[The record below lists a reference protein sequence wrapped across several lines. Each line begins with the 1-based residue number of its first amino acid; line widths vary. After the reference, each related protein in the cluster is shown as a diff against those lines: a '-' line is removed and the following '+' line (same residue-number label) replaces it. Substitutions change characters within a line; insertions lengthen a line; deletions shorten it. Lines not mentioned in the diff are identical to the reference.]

1 MTDSF
6 AKLLRGQS
14 DKGSTFIPDISE
26 TDYLEVKQSAT
37 KATEDRIDAGIEDSK
52 DALRRDLSMIRM
64 LANKDNDKIKQ
75 LLNITESGI
84 KLNEARKKYQ
94 ETRKNLGPFLSGETP
109 LTPHQKDERPKFAK
123 PMDKNWFDPKEQ
135 DKIISFVDSGSGKLP
150 FSTVEDYKPTQEEKD
165 AFNVTQRRNITFNDK
180 NTPPLFTAALDP
192 ANNTIYSKIQADEDA
207 SKAQIISKF
216 EVMLPYISEIPFNE
230 YGGKSILDL
239 VNSSDPQDILLVPEA
254 LNNALTLYVTKSGLE
269 TKFNKRELYDSILP
283 QLVEYKDAYQK
294 RIINVRVTNAFQGQE
309 ASQATDIANQILS
322 SSSTDIAINKLFNIE
337 TGSASLYGTA
347 NKSGLQVL
355 GDRIIYG
362 LKNGYYKGKEDIIME
377 IINKEIPHK
386 GGGKKKLIEINEALY
401 NSISS
406 AVQDANTRTFNEDDA
421 NAKIEISN
429 AQETAHKNNFNKTTN
444 KLNIEGYNKELA
456 PVIEKYGPKYPI
468 ASHVVWNQYR
478 THTAYNGGIPY
489 EQAVLDVANAMSN
502 NGPIP
507 NASFDELPL
516 NHPLA
521 IKAKEY
527 ANNGGG
533 WTDFTTTETTA
544 GFLAIT
550 NAQPKLFYGNNAI
563 KLVDLDFTKLPQPYR
578 TYLETAYK
586 DYVGTRDKFY
596 QTAARNKTG
605 KELLTAKRDADRE
618 ARKAIESEIALGEK
632 SKYFQ
637 VPIVNNITKAENES
651 RQAIKAMIQNDKQA
665 YLNNEQ
671 YISPIEKE
679 VLDNLHKLRLSGSNI
694 IPQYGFYSVT
704 VNPLF
709 PKMSPR
715 QILLQRYEATKGMRT
730 GEVPVDQQIF
740 KRDLPEGIN
749 EDEFNNLN
757 NNPSLLPQ
765 YIQKSVALVE
775 ELTIGN
781 VEDFVIGDNIG
792 KTKSSSILQDMGY
805 EKSKTVDTMSLFE
818 LGAIYREGSNRTIPI
833 RIGKYHMKLDTVFE
847 AADRIGL
854 PGDTIFNEEV
864 QTALMIQIIRDRGSA
879 LNSGATL
886 DSRYARIAANKW
898 DADDR
903 KEFKL
908 ILENLGVVNT
918 ENPYNDP
925 KALLEGLIKYSI
937 KNQDEVSY
945 DFIDENNF
953 VVDRVR
959 IASIIDQLPTT
970 NII

>member
-26 TDYLEVKQSAT
+26 TDYLEVKQSST

-52 DALRRDLSMIRM
+52 DALRRDLNMIRM
-64 LANKDNDKIKQ
+64 LANKDTNKIKQ

-84 KLNEARKKYQ
+84 KLNNARKEHQ
-94 ETRKNLGPFLSGETP
+94 ENRKNLSPYLSGKTP

-123 PMDKNWFDPKEQ
+123 PTDKNWFDPKQQ
-135 DKIISFVDSGSGKLP
+135 DFVTSFVDSGNGKTPVFTDDDFQPSQLDIE
-150 FSTVEDYKPTQEEKD
+150 SH
-165 AFNVTQRRNITFNDK
+165 NVTKEREGIFNNPDVPDVFRLASAPNKKTFWNELRV
-180 NTPPLFTAALDP
+180 N
-192 ANNTIYSKIQADEDA
+192 EDA
-207 SKAQIISKF
+207 SKAEIISRF
-216 EVMLPYISEIPFNE
+216 EAALTYISDIPLDE
-230 YGGKSILDL
+230 YDGKSINDL
-239 VNSSDPQDILLVPEA
+239 VTSTDPQDILLVPQALDEA
-254 LNNALTLYVTKSGLE
+254 LILYVTANGLK
-269 TKFNKRELYDSILP
+269 TKFKEKELFDSILP
-283 QLVEYKDAYQK
+283 QLVEYKNAYQK
-294 RIINVRVTNAFQGQE
+294 RIIGVHLTNAFQGQE
-309 ASQATDIANQILS
+309 ASQATDVANQIIT
-322 SSSTDIAINKLFNIE
+322 STNVDIARNKLFNIK
-337 TGSASLYGTA
+337 TGSASLYGTK
-347 NKSGLQVL
+347 NQSGLQVL
-355 GDRIIYG
+355 GERIIYG
-362 LKNGYYKGKEDIIME
+362 LKNDYYPNPDVIME

-386 GGGKKKLIEINEALY
+386 GGGKKKLEEINPALY

-406 AVQDANTRTFNEDDA
+406 AVQDANTKKFNEEDA

-429 AQETAHKNNFNKTTN
+429 AQETAHKNNFDNTTN

-456 PVIEKYGPKYPI
+456 PVIGEYGSKYPI
-468 ASHVVWNQYR
+468 ASHVVWNPYR
-478 THTAYNGGIPY
+478 THTAYNGGILY
-489 EQAVLDVANAMSN
+489 EDAVLNVSNAMSN

-533 WTDFTTTETTA
+533 WTDFTTTETTT
-544 GFLAIT
+544 GFLSIT
-550 NAQPKLFYGNNAI
+550 NAQPKLFYGNNAV

-586 DYVGTRDKFY
+586 DYVGIRDKFY

-605 KELLTAKRDADRE
+605 KELLTAKLDADRE
-618 ARKAIESEIALGEK
+618 ARKAVESEIALGEK

-637 VPIVNNITKAENES
+637 VPVVNNITQSDNKA
-651 RQAIKAMIQNDKQA
+651 RQAIKAIIQNDKQA

-671 YISPIEKE
+671 YVNADEKE
-679 VLDNLHKLRLSGSNI
+679 VLENLYKLRQSGSNV

-715 QILLQRYEATKGMRT
+715 QILLQRYNATAGMRT
-730 GEVPVDQQIF
+730 GDVPVDQQIVGSP
-740 KRDLPEGIN
+740 PEGIN
-749 EDEFNNLN
+749 ADELNNLN
-757 NNPSLLPQ
+757 NNPNLLPQ
-765 YIQKSVALVE
+765 YLQKANGILEKFIMGDS
-775 ELTIGN
+775 G
-781 VEDFVIGDNIG
+781 DFVIGDNVG
-792 KTKSSSILQDMGY
+792 DTKSSSILQDMGY
-805 EKSKTVDTMSLFE
+805 EESSTVDTMSLSE
-818 LGAIYREGSNRTIPI
+818 LGIIFATRSNTGVPI
-833 RIGKYHMKLDTVFE
+833 RVGRYHMKLATVFE
-847 AADRIGL
+847 AVKRLQI
-854 PGDTIFNEEV
+854 PGDAIFDEELQTRLMYDTI
-864 QTALMIQIIRDRGSA
+864 LHRGNA
-879 LNSGATL
+879 LNSGTTL
-886 DSRYARIAANKW
+886 DQRYARIAATKW
-898 DADDR
+898 DADDK

-925 KALLEGLIKYSI
+925 SSLLEGLIKYSI

-945 DFIDENNF
+945 DFINENNF